1 MQNRAFAV
9 APAFV
14 VATTSFVPVSV
25 YASTPSRPS
34 YDDFQRDATVL
45 VNSGSSVKNSYER
58 AVGSSFD
65 DAVAAGSF
73 TEVVRHASRADIVL
87 TALLGAFAAGS
98 TGYYMVLQGMVPNPL
113 PGIIPSPAKK

>member
-1 MQNRAFAV
+1 MQHRV
-9 APAFV
+9 PV
-14 VATTSFVPVSV
+14 VATAIAVVTMSISPFSSH
-25 YASTPSRPS
+25 AATPSRPS
-34 YDDFQRDATVL
+34 YDEFQRDATVL

-87 TALLGAFAAGS
+87 TVLLGAFAAGS

-113 PGIIPSPAKK
+113 PGIIPSTAK